1 MRSLGARA
9 ALLTACFS
17 GLLLAF
23 FLVARPWYLSWGADQ
38 EVKAAPLPGDNLLW
52 QGKPRETRAILIHA
66 PGGRVWPWV
75 AQIGQDRAGFYSYQI
90 LENLVGCQ
98 MKNLDYLIP
107 ALQHWREEDSLWM
120 YPRDRA
126 GGVGRA
132 PLARF
137 DPGHALVFYTRRP
150 GTTFSD
156 PPDGTWAFVVEPV
169 DDGTSRLIM
178 RSKGR
183 GTLGLLG
190 ASFERGIFEPI
201 HFAMERKMMEGI
213 KTRAEGRPVS
223 NAGDDIQVILWVLTL
238 ACFIVSG
245 VFVLE
250 GRGWRW
256 HAVTFTTAGLL
267 FGVLTLAQPSVWL
280 GAPLVALLGLAT
292 AARPRRG

>member
-1 MRSLGARA
+1 VRSLGARA

-23 FLVARPWYLSWGADQ
+23 FLVARPWYLSWGADR
-38 EVKAAPLPGDNLLW
+38 EVKTASLPGDNLLW

-66 PGGRVWPWV
+66 PAVRVWPWV

-150 GTTFSD
+150 GTTFTD

-169 DDGTSRLIM
+169 DEGTSRLIM

-190 ASFERGIFEPI
+190 TSFERGIFEPI

-213 KTRAEGRPVS
+213 QTRAEGRPVS
-223 NAGDDIQVILWVLTL
+223 NAGDDVQVILWMLTL

-256 HAVTFTTAGLL
+256 HAVSFTTAGLL

-292 AARPRRG
+292 AARAPRG